1 FSFRLSRAPEH
12 NVATDR
18 SQSSWRPDGIVT
30 RVLLYYAT
38 LAAVVFVGRALL
50 PERWIRAIAV
60 SLEAGGIVGGAI
72 TFPFS
77 TGTAAPAPPP
87 GTLALAAAIAI
98 ASACLLSLPVAW
110 LYILTRQKKGYRQSV
125 VQTLIVLPLVVAGVV
140 VLVKH
145 SLALAFS
152 LAGIVAAV
160 RFRNTLEDS
169 KDAVYI
175 FLATG
180 IGLACGVRL
189 EVAVVLSVAFNLVAL
204 LLWQTDFGSTPA
216 PLEGARAQRRLDR
229 ALAVANRTGMFLARM
244 DDEVLK
250 SMSPEQLD
258 ALADR
263 AWRRRKRYAE
273 GEEIER
279 PEFES
284 LLRVRTRDPEAV
296 RQLAGAVLDDT
307 TARWRYG
314 GVLHED
320 DGTHVVEFSIAL
332 GDHRPAVLTDSFRR
346 AGASAVLELELR

>member
-1 FSFRLSRAPEH
+1 MANQQARVL
-12 NVATDR
+12 
-18 SQSSWRPDGIVT
+18 WKPDGMVV
-30 RVLLYYAT
+30 RVLLYYAA
-38 LAAVVFVGRALL
+38 LAALLLLGWAVL
-50 PERWIRAIAV
+50 PESVLRTIGAA
-60 SLEAGGIVGGAI
+60 LEAGGIFGRSLSDPFAAGA
-72 TFPFS
+72 
-77 TGTAAPAPPP
+77 AARAPSA
-87 GTLALAAAIAI
+87 GELAIAAAIAI
-98 ASACLLSLPVAW
+98 TSACVLSLPVAW

-189 EVAVVLSVAFNLVAL
+189 EVAVVLSVAFNIVAVV
-204 LLWQTDFGSTPA
+204 LWQTDFGSSPA
-216 PLEGARAQRRLDR
+216 PLEGARAQRRLER
-229 ALAVANRTGMFLARM
+229 ALAVANRTGMFLARI

-263 AWRRRKRYAE
+263 AWRRRKRYASE
-273 GEEIER
+273 GDDLER
-279 PEFES
+279 PEFDA
-284 LLRVRTRDPEAV
+284 LLRVRTRDPETI
-296 RQLAGAVLDDT
+296 RQRASQVLDET

-314 GVLHED
+314 GVIHED
-320 DGTHVVEFSIAL
+320 EGTHVVEFSVAM
-332 GDHRPAVLTDSFRR
+332 GDHRPAVLKTSLRH
-346 AGASAVLELELR
+346 AGADAVIDVELR

>member
-1 FSFRLSRAPEH
+1 M

-18 SQSSWRPDGIVT
+18 SQSRWRPEGIVT
-30 RVLLYYAT
+30 RVLLYYAA
-38 LAAVVFVGRALL
+38 LAAVVLVGRALL
-50 PERWIRAIAV
+50 PERVIRAIAV

-72 TFPFS
+72 TNPFAA
-77 TGTAAPAPPP
+77 GTSAPTPPP
-87 GTLALAAAIAI
+87 GALALAAAIAI
-98 ASACLLSLPVAW
+98 ISACLLSIPVAW

-189 EVAVVLSVAFNLVAL
+189 EVAVVLSVAFNIVAVV
-204 LLWQTDFGSTPA
+204 LWQTDFGSTPA

-273 GEEIER
+273 GEDIER
-279 PEFES
+279 PDFES

-296 RQLAGAVLDDT
+296 RKLAGPVLDET
-307 TARWRYG
+307 TDRWQFG
-314 GVLHED
+314 GVIHES

-332 GDHRPAVLTDSFRR
+332 GEHRPAVLSTSLRR
-346 AGASAVLELELR
+346 AGAEAVLDLELR

>member
-1 FSFRLSRAPEH
+1 MTTSRSHSRWRLDGV
-12 NVATDR
+12 VA
-18 SQSSWRPDGIVT
+18 
-30 RVLLYYAT
+30 RVLLYYSA
-38 LAAVVFVGRALL
+38 LAAVLFVGRALL
-50 PERWIRAIAV
+50 PERVLRAIAV
-60 SLEAGGIVGGAI
+60 SLEAGGIVGG
-72 TFPFS
+72 TLTGPFG
-77 TGTAAPAPPP
+77 TGAGAATPPP
-87 GTLALAAAIAI
+87 GTLALAVAIAI
-98 ASACLLSLPVAW
+98 TSACLLSLPVAW

-189 EVAVVLSVAFNLVAL
+189 EVAVVLSVAFNIVAVV
-204 LLWQTDFGSTPA
+204 LWQTDFGSSPA
-216 PLEGARAQRRLDR
+216 PLEGGRAQRRLER
-229 ALAVANRTGMFLARM
+229 ALAVANRTGMFLAQF

-263 AWRRRKRYAE
+263 AWRRRKRYARKSDE
-273 GEEIER
+273 FER
-279 PEFES
+279 PEFDS
-284 LLRVRTRDPEAV
+284 LVRVRTRDPDRV
-296 RQLAGAVLDDT
+296 RGLASQVLDET
-307 TARWRYG
+307 TSSWRFG
-314 GVLHED
+314 GVIHEE

-332 GDHRPAVLTDSFRR
+332 GDHRPAVLKTSLRH
-346 AGASAVLELELR
+346 AGGDAVLDVEVR